1 MIRLD
6 LVKIFSE
13 SCNESDFQESYPG
26 RRGQEWAPKGQK
38 NRLAGS
44 GAWSGRLS
52 YSGPDW
58 LWGSSSGFSDLYT
71 TNLGNMFSELS
82 VWVFLGTVIAV
93 RSRTP
98 FQAAGTVFG
107 FCFGML
113 AAYYTTARLTHSLY
127 SPVMARGWWIFSLL
141 TPLLGYCAWHAGGR
155 GRTARLLAIGI
166 IAVTPAAAVLLFDRM
181 RGRDLLLMALTGAVL
196 YREQRGRIR
205 GKARCWRGGV

>member
-1 MIRLD
+1 
-6 LVKIFSE
+6 
-13 SCNESDFQESYPG
+13 
-26 RRGQEWAPKGQK
+26 
-38 NRLAGS
+38 
-44 GAWSGRLS
+44 
-52 YSGPDW
+52 
-58 LWGSSSGFSDLYT
+58 
-71 TNLGNMFSELS
+71 MFSELS
-82 VWVFLGTVIAV
+82 VWVFLGTVIAI

-113 AAYYTTARLTHSLY
+113 AVYYTTARLTHSLY

-166 IAVTPAAAVLLFDRM
+166 IAVIPAAAVLFFDRL

>member
-1 MIRLD
+1 MIRLG

-13 SCNESDFQESYPG
+13 SCNESDFRESYPG

-38 NRLAGS
+38 NRLSGS

-52 YSGPDW
+52 CSGAG
-58 LWGSSSGFSDLYT
+58 LAVGVIIRFFDLYT

-82 VWVFLGTVIAV
+82 VWVFLGTVISV

-98 FQAAGTVFG
+98 FQAAGAVFG

-113 AAYYTTARLTHSLY
+113 AAYYTTARLTYSIY
-127 SPVMARGWWIFSLL
+127 SPVMARGWWVFSLL

-166 IAVTPAAAVLLFDRM
+166 IAVIPAAAVLLFDRL
-181 RGRDLLLMALTGAVL
+181 RGRDLLLMALTSAVL
-196 YREQRGRIR
+196 YREQRGRIK